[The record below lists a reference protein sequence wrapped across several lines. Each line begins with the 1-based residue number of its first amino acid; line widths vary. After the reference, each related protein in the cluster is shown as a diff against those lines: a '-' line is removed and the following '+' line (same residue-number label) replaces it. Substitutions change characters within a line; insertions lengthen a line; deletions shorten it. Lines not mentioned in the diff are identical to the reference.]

1 VSAPADARVRTTQP
15 PGRAEARHPTLRAD
29 DPADQR
35 LAALVHPADWVNPA
49 PAARYHLV
57 VVGAGTGGL
66 VTAAAAAG
74 LGARVALV
82 ERSLMGGDCLN
93 VGCVPSKSVIR
104 AARAWREARDARA
117 RFAGPAVAGDGDF
130 AAAMHRLREVRAHLA
145 PIDGA
150 ERFRGLGVDVF
161 LGDGRFVAPDAVE
174 VGGARLRFRRAVI
187 AAGARAAVPD
197 VPGLAESDF
206 YTNETIFS
214 LDRRPEHLVVL
225 GAGPI
230 GCELAQAFA
239 RLGVRVTVL
248 DRGERVLAREEP
260 EASAVVERAMVR
272 DGVEVLHGAEL
283 RRVEP
288 HGEPRGGPHGGP
300 GGARSS
306 TLHVRLRAGDRDVRL
321 DADVLLVAAGR
332 APNVEGLGLDAAGVR
347 FDARRGV
354 EVDDRLR
361 TANPRVYA
369 VGDVCSP
376 LKFTHLADFHAR
388 LVVQNA
394 LFFGRGRASALVT
407 PWVTFTSPEVAH
419 VGLTAEEARERGT
432 AVDVVD
438 VPFGEVDR
446 AIIDDETE
454 GFCRVLLAAG
464 SDRIVGATLVG
475 EHAGETIGEVALA
488 MTNGLGLG
496 AIGRTMHPYPTQAEA
511 LRKAADQWRRRKL
524 TPRVKGLFAGYFRLL
539 R

>member
-1 VSAPADARVRTTQP
+1 MSSTTQP
-15 PGRAEARHPTLRAD
+15 PGAAESRHPTLRAD
-29 DPADQR
+29 DPADRR
-35 LAALVHPADWVNPA
+35 LVAEVHPPDWANPE
-49 PAARYHLV
+49 PRGRYHLV

-117 RFAGPAVAGDGDF
+117 RFAGPGAAGDGDF
-130 AAAMHRLREVRAHLA
+130 AGAMRRLREVRARIS
-145 PIDGA
+145 PVDGA
-150 ERFRGLGVDVF
+150 PRFRDLGVDVF
-161 LGDGRFVAPDAVE
+161 LGQARFVAPDAVE
-174 VGGARLRFRRAVI
+174 VGGRRLAFRRAVV
-187 AAGARAAVPD
+187 AAGARASVPD
-197 VPGLAESDF
+197 VPGLAESAF

-214 LDRRPEHLVVL
+214 LDRRPAHLVVL

-239 RLGVRVTVL
+239 RLGARVTVL
-248 DRGERVLAREEP
+248 DLGDRVLAREEP
-260 EASAVVERAMVR
+260 EASAVVERAMAR

-283 RRVEP
+283 RRVEAR
-288 HGEPRGGPHGGP
+288 GEL
-300 GGARSS
+300 S
-306 TLHVRLRAGDRDVRL
+306 TLHVRHGGRDLAVET
-321 DADVLLVAAGR
+321 DALLVAIGR
-332 APNVEGLGLDAAGVR
+332 TPNVDGLGLDAAGVR
-347 FDARRGV
+347 HDARRGV

-361 TANPRVYA
+361 TSNPRVYA

-376 LKFTHLADFHAR
+376 LKFTHLSDFHAR

-407 PWVTFTSPEVAH
+407 PWVTYTSPEVAH
-419 VGLTAEEARERGT
+419 VGLTEAGARERG
-432 AVDVVD
+432 VSIDVVH
-438 VPFGEVDR
+438 VPMAEVDR
-446 AIIDDETE
+446 ALIDDEAE
-454 GFCRVLLAAG
+454 GFCRVLLARG
-464 SDRIVGATLVG
+464 GDRIVGATLVA
-475 EHAGETIGEVALA
+475 EHAGEAIGEVALA
-488 MTNGLGLG
+488 MTSGLGLG

-524 TPRVKGLFAGYFRLL
+524 TPRVKGAFAGYFRLL

>member
-1 VSAPADARVRTTQP
+1 MSDPRAAPATAANPGADAARPTTQR
-15 PGRAEARHPTLRAD
+15 PGAAESRHPTLRAD
-29 DPADQR
+29 DPADAR
-35 LAALVHPADWVNPA
+35 LAALVHPDDWQNPR
-49 PAARYHLV
+49 PRARYHLV

-104 AARAWREARDARA
+104 AARAWREAREARA

-130 AAAMHRLREVRAHLA
+130 AAVMRRLREVRAGIA
-145 PIDGA
+145 PADSA
-150 ERFRGLGVDVF
+150 PRFRGLGVDVF
-161 LGDGRFVAPDAVE
+161 LGEGRFVAPDAVE
-174 VGGARLRFRRAVI
+174 VAGARLAFRRAVV

-197 VPGLAESDF
+197 VPGLAESAY

-214 LDRRPEHLVVL
+214 LVRRPEHLVVV

-239 RLGVRVTVL
+239 ALGTRVTLL
-248 DRGERVLAREEP
+248 DRGARVLPREDADAAALV
-260 EASAVVERAMVR
+260 EAALGR
-272 DGVEVLHGAEL
+272 DGVTVVHDAEL

-288 HGEPRGGPHGGP
+288 RGERSALRVGHGG
-300 GGARSS
+300 GELA
-306 TLHVRLRAGDRDVRL
+306 LEC
-321 DADVLLVAAGR
+321 DALLVAVGR

-347 FDARRGV
+347 HDPRRGV
-354 EVDDRLR
+354 HVDDRLR
-361 TANPRVYA
+361 TSNPRVYA
-369 VGDVCSP
+369 VGDVCST
-376 LKFTHLADFHAR
+376 LKFTHSADFQAR

-394 LFFGRGRASALVT
+394 LFFGRGRASRLVT
-407 PWVTFTSPEVAH
+407 PWVTYTSPEVAQ
-419 VGLTAEEARERGT
+419 VGLTLEGARAAGV

-438 VPFGEVDR
+438 VPMGDVDR

-454 GFCRVLLAAG
+454 GFCRVLLARG
-464 SDRIVGATLVG
+464 TDRLVGATLVG
-475 EHAGETIGEVALA
+475 AHAGEHVAEVALA

-496 AIGRTMHPYPTQAEA
+496 AIGRTMHPYPTQAEV

-524 TPRVKGLFAGYFRLL
+524 TPAVKRLFAGYFRLL
-539 R
+539 G